1 MIRRATVLSFALA
14 LGAGTALFVVKHEVQ
29 KLEEDLGRITRATLA
44 DQEAVHVLKAEWSYL
59 NEPSRL
65 QRLAEKHL
73 DLKPVTAQRLVDLDS
88 LPWRRGPTLAESVAD
103 DRAPTDRAPGEE
115 PRSAAPPF
123 PPELPMARAR
133 HAAARIGASPET
145 RP

>member
-73 DLKPVTAQRLVDLDS
+73 DLKPVTGQRLVDLDT
-88 LPWRRGPTLAESVAD
+88 LPWRRGPTLAESAAD
-103 DRAPTDRAPGEE
+103 DRSPADTGAADGPRAG
-115 PRSAAPPF
+115 APPF
-123 PPELPMARAR
+123 PPELPLARTR
-133 HAAARIGASPET
+133 HAARLGAPQEARP
-145 RP
+145 

>member
-1 MIRRATVLSFALA
+1 MIRRATIFSFALA

-29 KLEEDLGRITRATLA
+29 KLEEELGRINRATLT

-73 DLKPVTAQRLVDLDS
+73 HLKPLTAQRMVDLDS
-88 LPWRRGPTLAESVAD
+88 LPWEREPVVAD
-103 DRAPTDRAPGEE
+103 IRGVDKAPADSQGPARAA
-115 PRSAAPPF
+115 PF
-123 PPELPMARAR
+123 PPELPVARTR
-133 HAAARIGASPET
+133 HLAAARATAQEVGQ
-145 RP
+145 